1 MRISIRIYKLTFSP
15 TKETAQAHTENE
27 AVRAE
32 LLKQALTPLDQIRTV
47 LVETSR
53 AANLG
58 SSARAL
64 KTMGLHDL
72 SFVNPCEYHT
82 DHGKAY
88 ALSTGAVDVLRAATR
103 HDDLVDAVQDCRL
116 VIGASARLRN
126 SSIPIVNPKEATQ
139 LLYDEAQ
146 KGKVALVFGRE
157 NSGLNNAELS
167 VCHKLVH
174 IDANPKFSSLNL
186 AMAVQ
191 VFAYELRDKALQVY
205 NDMLSGVTFKPVEEK
220 KDDRLAT
227 VGEQD
232 FFFNRFEDILEQAGF
247 LYQQDPQIMLQK
259 LKRMFYR
266 TELEHKEVNIL
277 LGVLK
282 TIERKFE
289 SSN

>member
-1 MRISIRIYKLTFSP
+1 LTFTP
-15 TKETAQAHTENE
+15 TKATAQAHADNE
-27 AVRAE
+27 SVRKSC
-32 LLKQALTPLDQIRTV
+32 LQQALLPLNNIRTV

-58 SSARAL
+58 SAARAL

-72 SFVNPCEYHT
+72 SFVTPCEYHT

-88 ALSTGAVDVLRAATR
+88 ALSTGAVDVLRAATT
-103 HDDLVDAVQDCRL
+103 HDSLVDAVKDCRL

-126 SSIPIVNPKEATQ
+126 SGIPTLNPKEATQ
-139 LLYDEAQ
+139 LLYKEAQ
-146 KGKVALVFGRE
+146 LGKVALVFGRE
-157 NSGLNNAELS
+157 NSGLNNTELS
-167 VCHKLVH
+167 ICHQLVH
-174 IDANPKFSSLNL
+174 IDANPEFSSLNL

-191 VFAYELRDKALQVY
+191 LFAYELRNQGLHVY
-205 NDMLSGVTFKPVEEK
+205 ENLIKGVEFKPVEEK
-220 KDDRLAT
+220 LNDRPAT

-232 FFFNRFEDILEQAGF
+232 FFFKRFEEVLEQAGF
-247 LYQQDPQIMLQK
+247 LYQQDPQIMMQK

-266 TELEHKEVNIL
+266 AELENKEVNIL

-289 SSN
+289 ANT